1 MKLEFPPRSCSKYTQ
16 ISISRK
22 ILPVELRCSMLSER
36 YNEVTIAFVI
46 LQTDPKIILT
56 FLISFYIQQAVGPA
70 GAKRVAYRNTTK
82 EFS

>member
-1 MKLEFPPRSCSKYTQ
+1 
-16 ISISRK
+16 
-22 ILPVELRCSMLSER
+22 MLSER